1 MGANQNSS
9 EEFGLYPKIN
19 PNPQHTT
26 GHRLYCTRRRFEQWN
41 RRTRDDAMLRPLCL
55 NEYLPGRDSQSEK
68 ETGTESKDPTET
80 GGENQLKT
88 GGACYEEKSRT
99 KPDHKNQRHG
109 FPSGADRRANSG
121 ASASGPNPRATG
133 GCADPQHS
141 ARRTRGTNADDC
153 TQRLRKEEILDS
165 RHDLRDRT

>member
-1 MGANQNSS
+1 MGANQISS

-19 PNPQHTT
+19 PNLQHTT

-41 RRTRDDAMLRPLCL
+41 HRTRDDAMLRPLCL
-55 NEYLPGRDSQSEK
+55 NENLHGRDSQSEK
-68 ETGTESKDPTET
+68 ETRTESKHPTET
-80 GGENQLKT
+80 SGENQLKT
-88 GGACYEEKSRT
+88 
-99 KPDHKNQRHG
+99 
-109 FPSGADRRANSG
+109 NSG

-153 TQRLRKEEILDS
+153 MQRLGKEEIRDS